1 MNMLHDISGKYTFK
15 EIDKQTGFGNE
26 YILKIKKTEQNKY
39 VFEFNMSTFGEFGKM
54 GETWKGTGIAR
65 GDHVALIIEEH
76 INWIEEQDHE
86 QRIESNEKVKN
97 ALPIELFPFNDDVVI
112 FHKKIDKIIT
122 LKKTNSAKNSKSG
135 Q

>member
-1 MNMLHDISGKYTFK
+1 MLQNIVGKYSFK

-26 YILKIKKTEQNKY
+26 YQLSIEKTNNGKY
-39 VFEFNMSTFGEFGKM
+39 IFEFNMSTFGQFGKM

-65 GDHVALIIEEH
+65 GDHIALIIEEH
-76 INWIEEQDHE
+76 INWIEDNQKN
-86 QRIESNEKVKN
+86 QRTESSEKVKN

-122 LKKTNSAKNSKSG
+122 LKKINDKNNPKPN